1 MDFAFWLG
9 DFYLDADAG
18 DFFILADWPRSGYAR
33 PYLLL
38 FCLFPDDVDYR
49 GAATEHRGDRNF
61 GGGVGVFVRQIRGG
75 FQRLGNSSGI
85 VPKIGV
91 GYRLATG
98 NGRSFDGGT
107 P

>member
-9 DFYLDADAG
+9 DFYIDADAG
-18 DFFILADWPRSGYAR
+18 DFFILADWPRSGHAR
-33 PYLLL
+33 PDSLL
-38 FCLFPDDVDYR
+38 FCLFSDDVDYR
-49 GAATEHRGDRNF
+49 VATTEHRRDRHF
-61 GGGVGVFVRQIRGG
+61 GGGVGVFVRQICRG
-75 FQRLGNSSGI
+75 FQRPGNSSGI